1 MTENTETQI
10 VPRPPEEER
19 DAILAAL
26 AEEEAGL
33 DAWTQAALREGVD
46 RDAS

>member
-1 MTENTETQI
+1 METWI

-19 DAILAAL
+19 DAIVAAL
-26 AEEEAGL
+26 AEEEAGI